1 MEKTNKNPAYLLP
14 FRSIAFLLVFVI
26 GAMLTGK
33 ALNDIICWWSIVAS
47 AVNIVTIAILYVSA
61 KQSGMSYRE
70 LLRLKKEKLTFGR
83 IIGLPV
89 LAAVIGMAGMYLA
102 GFICYGAIMPRVT
115 LDVIAP
121 IPAVLAIANL
131 IILPATVS
139 FAEDSLY
146 LGCGVNNISNRYAAI
161 LLPAFFYALQHCFIP
176 TIFDARYMTYRFL
189 SFLPLTVIFCVYYC
203 KKRDPLPIMIGHTL
217 LDLATGMMILS
228 TSVIPGVYDKMSAM

>member
-33 ALNDIICWWSIVAS
+33 GVRDISNWWSIVAS

-61 KQSGMSYRE
+61 RQSGMSYRE

-139 FAEDSLY
+139 FAEDGLY

-189 SFLPLTVIFCVYYC
+189 SFLPLTIVFCVYYY

>member
-1 MEKTNKNPAYLLP
+1 MEKTNKNPEYLLP

-33 ALNDIICWWSIVAS
+33 GVRDISNWWSIVAS

-139 FAEDSLY
+139 FAEDGLY

-189 SFLPLTVIFCVYYC
+189 SFLPLTVVFCVYYY

>member
-26 GAMLTGK
+26 GARLTGK
-33 ALNDIICWWSIVAS
+33 GVRDISNWWSIVAS

-139 FAEDSLY
+139 FAEDGLY

-189 SFLPLTVIFCVYYC
+189 SFLPLTVIFCVYYY

>member
-33 ALNDIICWWSIVAS
+33 GVRDISNWWSIVAS

-139 FAEDSLY
+139 FAEDGLY

-189 SFLPLTVIFCVYYC
+189 SFLPLTVVFCVYYY

>member
-33 ALNDIICWWSIVAS
+33 GVRDISNWWSIVAS

-61 KQSGMSYRE
+61 RQSGMSYRE

-139 FAEDSLY
+139 FAEDGLY

-161 LLPAFFYALQHCFIP
+161 LLPAFFYAIQHCFIP

-189 SFLPLTVIFCVYYC
+189 SFLPLTIVFCVYYY

>member
-26 GAMLTGK
+26 GARLTGK
-33 ALNDIICWWSIVAS
+33 ALNDITCWWSIVAS

-83 IIGLPV
+83 IIGLSV

-139 FAEDSLY
+139 FAEDGLY
-146 LGCGVNNISNRYAAI
+146 LGCGVNNISNRYAAV

-189 SFLPLTVIFCVYYC
+189 SFLPLTVVFCVYYY

>member
-26 GAMLTGK
+26 GARLTGK
-33 ALNDIICWWSIVAS
+33 ALNDITCWWSIVAS

-139 FAEDSLY
+139 FAEDGLY

-189 SFLPLTVIFCVYYC
+189 SFLPLTVIFCVYYY

>member
-33 ALNDIICWWSIVAS
+33 GVRDISNWWSIVAS

-139 FAEDSLY
+139 FAEDGLY

-189 SFLPLTVIFCVYYC
+189 SFLPLTVIFCVYYY
-203 KKRDPLPIMIGHTL
+203 KRRDPLPIMIGHTM

>member
-1 MEKTNKNPAYLLP
+1 MKKTNKNPAYLLP

-33 ALNDIICWWSIVAS
+33 GVRDISNWWSIVAS

-139 FAEDSLY
+139 FAEDGLY

-189 SFLPLTVIFCVYYC
+189 SFFSLTVIFCVYYYN
-203 KKRDPLPIMIGHTL
+203 KRDPLPIMIGHTL